1 MKFKID
7 ENMPLEVAGLLR
19 DSGHDAT
26 TVPEQNL
33 AGTSDANLSAV
44 CQQEERI
51 LVTLDNDFADIRTYP
66 PDEFPGIMVLR
77 LNRQDK
83 SHVLDVFAH
92 AVSLFPKEALGR
104 HLWIVE
110 EDKIRIRS

>member
-7 ENMPLEVAGLLR
+7 ENLPIEVVESLRNAGY
-19 DSGHDAT
+19 DSAT
-26 TVPEQNL
+26 VVEQNL
-33 AGTSDANLSAV
+33 TGTSDANLAAI
-44 CQQEERI
+44 CQKE
-51 LVTLDNDFADIRTYP
+51 VTLDNDFADIRTYP
-66 PDEFPGIMVLR
+66 PDKLPGIIVMR

-83 SHVLDVFAH
+83 VNILEVLSHAMR
-92 AVSLFPKEALGR
+92 LFPKESIEQ

>member
-7 ENMPLEVAGLLR
+7 ENMPIEVAESLR
-19 DSGHDAT
+19 NAGYDSV
-26 TVPEQNL
+26 TVTEQNL
-33 AGTSDANLSAV
+33 TGASDVNLAAI
-44 CQQEERI
+44 CRKEKRI

-66 PDEFPGIMVLR
+66 PDKFPGILVMR

-83 SHVLDVFAH
+83 LHVLEVFSH
-92 AVSLFPKEALGR
+92 AMRLFPKEPIEK

-110 EDKIRIRS
+110 EDKVRIRS

>member
-7 ENMPLEVAGLLR
+7 ENMPLEVVGLLR
-19 DSGHDAT
+19 NAGYDSA

-33 AGTSDANLSAV
+33 SGTSDASLAAI
-44 CQQEERI
+44 CREERRI

-66 PDEFPGIMVLR
+66 PDKFSGIMVMR

-83 SHVLDVFAH
+83 FHVLEVFGH
-92 AVSLFPKEALGR
+92 SMRLFPKEPIER

-110 EDKIRIRS
+110 ENRIRIRS

>member
-19 DSGHDAT
+19 DAGYDAA

-33 AGTSDANLSAV
+33 TGTSDANLSAV
-44 CQQEERI
+44 CRQEEHI
-51 LVTLDNDFADIRTYP
+51 LVILDNDFADIRTYP
-66 PDEFPGIMVLR
+66 PGKSPGIMVMR

-83 SHVLDVFAH
+83 VHVLEVFRH
-92 AVSLFPKEALGR
+92 AIRLLPTEPIER

>member
-7 ENMPLEVAGLLR
+7 ENMPIEITESLR
-19 DSGHDAT
+19 NVGYDSAT
-26 TVPEQNL
+26 LPEQKL
-33 AGTSDANLSAV
+33 TGTSDANLAAI
-44 CQQEERI
+44 CRKEKRI
-51 LVTLDNDFADIRTYP
+51 LLTLDNDFADIRTYP
-66 PDEFPGIMVLR
+66 PDKFPGIIVMR

-83 SHVLDVFAH
+83 LHVLEVFSH
-92 AVSLFPKEALGR
+92 AMRLFPKEPIER

>member
-19 DSGHDAT
+19 NAGYDSA

-33 AGTSDANLSAV
+33 TGASDTGLAAI
-44 CQQEERI
+44 CREEKRI

-66 PDEFPGIMVLR
+66 PDKFYGIMVMR

-83 SHVLDVFAH
+83 NKNLES
-92 AVSLFPKEALGR
+92 
-104 HLWIVE
+104 
-110 EDKIRIRS
+110 

>member
-19 DSGHDAT
+19 DAGYDAT

-33 AGTSDANLSAV
+33 TGTSDANLGAV
-44 CQQEERI
+44 CQQERRI
-51 LVTLDNDFADIRTYP
+51 LVTLDSDFADIRTYSP
-66 PDEFPGIMVLR
+66 GEFPGIMVMR

-83 SHVLDVFAH
+83 SHILDVFSH
-92 AVSLFPKEALGR
+92 AMRLLPKEPIGR

-110 EDKIRIRS
+110 EDRIRIRS

>member
-19 DSGHDAT
+19 DAGYDAA

-44 CQQEERI
+44 CRQEERI

-66 PDEFPGIMVLR
+66 PGKSPGIMVMR

-83 SHVLDVFAH
+83 SHVIEVFGH
-92 AVSLFPKEALGR
+92 AVSLFPRETPER

-110 EDKIRIRS
+110 EDKIRMRS

>member
-7 ENMPLEVAGLLR
+7 ENMPIEVGESLKDAGY
-19 DSGHDAT
+19 DSE
-26 TVPEQNL
+26 TVIEQHL
-33 AGTSDANLSAV
+33 SGTPDANLAV
-44 CQQEERI
+44 ICKKENRI

-66 PDEFPGIMVLR
+66 PDKFPGIMVMR

-83 SHVLDVFAH
+83 PHVLEVFNH
-92 AVSLFPKEALGR
+92 AIHLFPKEPLEK

-110 EDKIRIRS
+110 ENKIRIRS

>member
-7 ENMPLEVAGLLR
+7 ENMPLEVAGLLK

-26 TVPEQNL
+26 TVSEQDL
-33 AGTSDANLSAV
+33 TGTSDANLVAV
-44 CQQEERI
+44 CLQEARV

-66 PDEFPGIMVLR
+66 PDKCPGIMVLR
-77 LNRQDK
+77 LNRQNK
-83 SHVLDVFAH
+83 SHVLDVFVH
-92 AVSLFPKEALGR
+92 AAALFSSETPER

>member
-7 ENMPLEVAGLLR
+7 ENMPLEIAELLR
-19 DSGHDAT
+19 SAGYDSA

-33 AGTSDANLSAV
+33 AGTSDDALAAI
-44 CQQEERI
+44 CREEKRI

-66 PDEFPGIMVLR
+66 PDKFPGIMVMR

-83 SHVLDVFAH
+83 FHVLEVLGQAIN
-92 AVSLFPKEALGR
+92 LFPKEPIEQ
-104 HLWIVE
+104 HLWIIE
-110 EDKIRIRS
+110 EEKIRIRS

>member
-7 ENMPLEVAGLLR
+7 ENLPLEVAGLLR
-19 DSGHDAT
+19 NAGYDAV
-26 TVPEQNL
+26 TVSEQNL
-33 AGTSDANLSAV
+33 TGTSDANLGAV
-44 CQQEERI
+44 CQEEKRI

-66 PDEFPGIMVLR
+66 PAKSPGIMVMR

-83 SHVLDVFAH
+83 SHVLDVFGH
-92 AVSLFPKEALGR
+92 AVSLFPRETPQA

-110 EDKIRIRS
+110 EDKIRMRS